1 LNTTVEDRVEKN
13 MTVSKTVQDR
23 VEKNMTVSKTVQDR
37 VERLM
42 EQEHKPG
49 AKVDGVLEVVGCAE

>member
-1 LNTTVEDRVEKN
+1 MVVEKNTTVEDRVEKN

-23 VEKNMTVSKTVQDR
+23 VEK
-37 VERLM
+37 LM